1 MHIKELINM
10 FRRNKKYFLL
20 LTVII
25 LILSIFIP
33 VNNISSSN
41 ISAEDG
47 VISFP
52 DYNLLKEDNAMLD
65 GQWDLYYNELLSPDD
80 LKNRKPDTF
89 YNIPGRLS
97 SQIDNARTGY
107 MTLHLKINVP
117 EDDVYGIYFSEIFTS
132 AKIWINGINY
142 GGYGTVAESLDE
154 EKASYKPQYL
164 YFPSENK
171 EIDIVINTS
180 VYREI
185 KPYLRSPIFGLK
197 DNIMKINLM
206 KVSMDGLTIGV
217 MLIMIIINAGF
228 FFASTRKKRHIYFSA
243 ICFIL
248 ILRCLVFNS
257 RLLVQFFPG
266 TPYELISKIAAI
278 TFYLWVALYIF
289 FLNDVFDNKIKIVKP
304 AAAFG
309 TFFTLL
315 CIFTSNMV
323 YDNIQIISHIIIAD
337 FIIYL
342 LWFMLKE
349 IKNKNKKAQLNFLS
363 FIILCIA
370 AINDILV
377 NNAVVPNQYS
387 ALYGGILFVIMEL
400 LYIFTDYQK
409 SMKKLEN
416 LNRDGLTTLYNNKYI
431 KTLLSQLIQRY
442 INWKERFSL
451 LMIDIDNFKSIND
464 TYGHMFGDRVI
475 LDVATILLAISD
487 DKGYAGR
494 FGGDEF
500 ILILP
505 GADEKEAFDTGMEI
519 MKKLE
524 HLNELNH
531 AENPISVSIGVYENT
546 CTSVQ
551 DCMNNADYAMYKSKT
566 GGKNQISMIN
576 SAII

>member
-1 MHIKELINM
+1 M
-10 FRRNKKYFLL
+10 FRRYKKYFLL

-323 YDNIQIISHIIIAD
+323 YDNIQIISHIIIAG

-342 LWFMLKE
+342 LCFMLKE

>member
-10 FRRNKKYFLL
+10 FRRYKKYFLL

-323 YDNIQIISHIIIAD
+323 YDNIQIISHIIIAG

-387 ALYGGILFVIMEL
+387 ALYGGILFLIMEL

>member
-323 YDNIQIISHIIIAD
+323 YDNIQIISHIIIAG

-409 SMKKLEN
+409 IMKKLEN

>member
-1 MHIKELINM
+1 M
-10 FRRNKKYFLL
+10 FRRYKKYFLL

-323 YDNIQIISHIIIAD
+323 YDNIQIISHIIIAG

-387 ALYGGILFVIMEL
+387 ALYGGILFLIMEL

>member
-323 YDNIQIISHIIIAD
+323 YDNIQIISHIIIAG

>member
-1 MHIKELINM
+1 M
-10 FRRNKKYFLL
+10 FRRYKKYFLL

-323 YDNIQIISHIIIAD
+323 YDNIQIISHIIIAG

-409 SMKKLEN
+409 IMKKLEN

>member
-1 MHIKELINM
+1 M

-323 YDNIQIISHIIIAD
+323 YDNIQIISHIIIAG

-342 LWFMLKE
+342 LWFILKE

-409 SMKKLEN
+409 IMKKLEN

>member
-1 MHIKELINM
+1 M
-10 FRRNKKYFLL
+10 FRRYKKYFLL

-323 YDNIQIISHIIIAD
+323 YDNIQIISHIIIAG

-342 LWFMLKE
+342 LWFILKE

-409 SMKKLEN
+409 IMKKLEN

>member
-1 MHIKELINM
+1 M
-10 FRRNKKYFLL
+10 FRRYKKYFLL

-323 YDNIQIISHIIIAD
+323 YDNIQIISHIIIAG

>member
-1 MHIKELINM
+1 M

-323 YDNIQIISHIIIAD
+323 YDNIQIISHIIIAG

-342 LWFMLKE
+342 LWFILKE

>member
-1 MHIKELINM
+1 
-10 FRRNKKYFLL
+10 
-20 LTVII
+20 
-25 LILSIFIP
+25 
-33 VNNISSSN
+33 
-41 ISAEDG
+41 
-47 VISFP
+47 
-52 DYNLLKEDNAMLD
+52 
-65 GQWDLYYNELLSPDD
+65 
-80 LKNRKPDTF
+80 
-89 YNIPGRLS
+89 
-97 SQIDNARTGY
+97 
-107 MTLHLKINVP
+107 
-117 EDDVYGIYFSEIFTS
+117 
-132 AKIWINGINY
+132 
-142 GGYGTVAESLDE
+142 
-154 EKASYKPQYL
+154 
-164 YFPSENK
+164 
-171 EIDIVINTS
+171 
-180 VYREI
+180 
-185 KPYLRSPIFGLK
+185 
-197 DNIMKINLM
+197 
-206 KVSMDGLTIGV
+206 
-217 MLIMIIINAGF
+217 
-228 FFASTRKKRHIYFSA
+228 
-243 ICFIL
+243 
-248 ILRCLVFNS
+248 
-257 RLLVQFFPG
+257 
-266 TPYELISKIAAI
+266 
-278 TFYLWVALYIF
+278 
-289 FLNDVFDNKIKIVKP
+289 
-304 AAAFG
+304 
-309 TFFTLL
+309 
-315 CIFTSNMV
+315 
-323 YDNIQIISHIIIAD
+323 
-337 FIIYL
+337 
-342 LWFMLKE
+342 MLKE

-387 ALYGGILFVIMEL
+387 ALYGGILFLIMEL

>member
-10 FRRNKKYFLL
+10 FRRYKKYFLL

>member
-1 MHIKELINM
+1 M

-323 YDNIQIISHIIIAD
+323 YDNIQIISHIIIAG

>member
-1 MHIKELINM
+1 M
-10 FRRNKKYFLL
+10 FRRYKKYFLL

-180 VYREI
+180 IYREI

-323 YDNIQIISHIIIAD
+323 YDNIQIISHIIIAG

-342 LWFMLKE
+342 LWFILKE

>member
-1 MHIKELINM
+1 M
-10 FRRNKKYFLL
+10 FRRYKKYFLL

-257 RLLVQFFPG
+257 RLLIQFFPG

-323 YDNIQIISHIIIAD
+323 YDNIQIISHIIIAG

>member
-1 MHIKELINM
+1 M

-257 RLLVQFFPG
+257 RLLIQFFPG

-323 YDNIQIISHIIIAD
+323 YDNIQIISHIIIAG

-387 ALYGGILFVIMEL
+387 ALYGGILFLIMEL

>member
-1 MHIKELINM
+1 M
-10 FRRNKKYFLL
+10 FRKYKKYFLVP
-20 LTVII
+20 TIII

-33 VNNISSSN
+33 VNNISSFN

-47 VISFP
+47 AISFS
-52 DYNLLKEDNAMLD
+52 DYSLLKDHNARLD
-65 GQWDLYYNELLSPDD
+65 GQWDLYYNELLTPDD
-80 LKNRKPDTF
+80 LNNRKPDNF

-97 SQIDNARTGY
+97 RQIDNVRTGY

-117 EDDVYGIYFSEIFTS
+117 EDDVYGLYFSGIFTS
-132 AKIWINGINY
+132 AKIWINGIDY
-142 GGYGTVAESLDE
+142 GGYGTVAKSLDK
-154 EKASYKPQYL
+154 EKASYKPQFL

-185 KPYLRSPIFGLK
+185 EPYLRSPVFGLK
-197 DNIMKINLM
+197 DNIMNINFM
-206 KVSMDGLTIGV
+206 KVSMDGITIGV
-217 MLIMIIINAGF
+217 MFVMLIINAGLF
-228 FFASTRKKRHIYFSA
+228 LAGTKKKSHIYFSA
-243 ICFIL
+243 ICFII

-257 RLLVQFFPG
+257 RLIVQFFPDI
-266 TPYELISKIAAI
+266 PYELISKIAAI
-278 TFYLWVALYIF
+278 TFYLWTTFYIF
-289 FLNDVFDNKIKIVKP
+289 FLNDIFDNKIKIVKP

-315 CIFTSNMV
+315 CILTSNMV
-323 YDNIQIISHIIIAD
+323 YDSIQIISHIILAG

-349 IKNKNKKAQLNFLS
+349 IKNKNKNAELNFLS
-363 FIILCIA
+363 FIVLCIT
-370 AINDILV
+370 AINDMLV
-377 NNAVVPNQYS
+377 NNSVVPNQYS
-387 ALYGGILFVIMEL
+387 ALYGGILFVIMESY
-400 LYIFTDYQK
+400 YIVTDYIK
-409 SMKKLEN
+409 SIKKLEN
-416 LNRDGLTTLYNNKYI
+416 LKRDGLTTLYNNKYI

-442 INWKERFSL
+442 IKQHEKFSL
-451 LMIDIDNFKSIND
+451 LMIDIDNFKFIND

-475 LDVATILLAISD
+475 LDIATILLAISD

-505 GADEKEAFDTGMEI
+505 GSDEKEALDTGISI
-519 MKKLE
+519 MKKLK

-531 AENPISVSIGVYENT
+531 ADHPISVSIGVYENT

>member
-10 FRRNKKYFLL
+10 FRRYKKYFLL

-323 YDNIQIISHIIIAD
+323 YDNIQIISHIIIAG

-342 LWFMLKE
+342 LCFMLKE

>member
-10 FRRNKKYFLL
+10 FRRYKKYFLL

-323 YDNIQIISHIIIAD
+323 YDNIQIISHIIIAG

>member
-1 MHIKELINM
+1 M
-10 FRRNKKYFLL
+10 FRRYKKYFLL

-52 DYNLLKEDNAMLD
+52 DYNLLKDDNAMLD

-323 YDNIQIISHIIIAD
+323 YDNIQIISHIIIAG

-342 LWFMLKE
+342 LWFILKE

-409 SMKKLEN
+409 IMKKLEN

-531 AENPISVSIGVYENT
+531 AENPISVSIGVYKNT

>member
-1 MHIKELINM
+1 M
-10 FRRNKKYFLL
+10 FRRYKKYFLL

-180 VYREI
+180 IYREI

-323 YDNIQIISHIIIAD
+323 YDNIQIISHIIIAG

-387 ALYGGILFVIMEL
+387 ALYGGILFLIMEL

>member
-1 MHIKELINM
+1 M
-10 FRRNKKYFLL
+10 
-20 LTVII
+20 
-25 LILSIFIP
+25 
-33 VNNISSSN
+33 
-41 ISAEDG
+41 
-47 VISFP
+47 ISFP

-323 YDNIQIISHIIIAD
+323 YDNIQIISHIIIAG

>member
-1 MHIKELINM
+1 M
-10 FRRNKKYFLL
+10 FRRYKKYFLL

-180 VYREI
+180 IYREI

-323 YDNIQIISHIIIAD
+323 YDNIQIISHIIIAG

-342 LWFMLKE
+342 LWFILKE

-387 ALYGGILFVIMEL
+387 ALYGGILFLIMEL

>member
-323 YDNIQIISHIIIAD
+323 YDNIQIISHIIIAG

-387 ALYGGILFVIMEL
+387 ALYGGILFLIMEL

>member
-1 MHIKELINM
+1 M

-52 DYNLLKEDNAMLD
+52 DYNLLKDDNAMLD

-323 YDNIQIISHIIIAD
+323 YDNIQIISHIIIAG

>member
-97 SQIDNARTGY
+97 SQIDTARTGY

-323 YDNIQIISHIIIAD
+323 YDNIQIISHIIIAG

>member
-10 FRRNKKYFLL
+10 FRRYKKYFLL

-289 FLNDVFDNKIKIVKP
+289 FLNDVLDNKIKIVKP

-323 YDNIQIISHIIIAD
+323 YDNIQIISHIIIAG

>member
-10 FRRNKKYFLL
+10 FRRYKKYFLL

-180 VYREI
+180 IYREI

-323 YDNIQIISHIIIAD
+323 YDNIQIISHIIIAG

>member
-1 MHIKELINM
+1 M
-10 FRRNKKYFLL
+10 FRRYKKYFLL

>member
-10 FRRNKKYFLL
+10 FRRYKKYFLL

-257 RLLVQFFPG
+257 RLLIQFFPG

-323 YDNIQIISHIIIAD
+323 YDNIQIISHIIIAG

-387 ALYGGILFVIMEL
+387 ALYGGILFLIMEL

>member
-10 FRRNKKYFLL
+10 FRRYKKYFLL

-180 VYREI
+180 IYREI

-323 YDNIQIISHIIIAD
+323 YDNIQIISHIIIAG

-342 LWFMLKE
+342 LWFILKE

-387 ALYGGILFVIMEL
+387 ALYGGILFLIMEL

>member
-1 MHIKELINM
+1 M

-289 FLNDVFDNKIKIVKP
+289 FLNDVLDNKIKIVKP

-323 YDNIQIISHIIIAD
+323 YDNIQIISHIIIAG

>member
-1 MHIKELINM
+1 M
-10 FRRNKKYFLL
+10 FRRYKKYFLL

-180 VYREI
+180 IYREI

-323 YDNIQIISHIIIAD
+323 YDNIQIISHIIIAG

>member
-1 MHIKELINM
+1 M
-10 FRRNKKYFLL
+10 FRRYKKYFLL

-257 RLLVQFFPG
+257 RLLIQFFPG

-323 YDNIQIISHIIIAD
+323 YDNIQIISHIIIAG

-387 ALYGGILFVIMEL
+387 ALYGGILFLIMEL

>member
-10 FRRNKKYFLL
+10 FRRYKKYFLL

-257 RLLVQFFPG
+257 RLLIQFFPG

-323 YDNIQIISHIIIAD
+323 YDNIQIISHIIIAG

>member
-1 MHIKELINM
+1 M

-323 YDNIQIISHIIIAD
+323 YDNIQIISHIIIAG

-387 ALYGGILFVIMEL
+387 ALYGGILFLIMEL

>member
-10 FRRNKKYFLL
+10 FRRYKKYFLL

-323 YDNIQIISHIIIAD
+323 YDNIQIISHIIIAG

-342 LWFMLKE
+342 LWFILKE

-387 ALYGGILFVIMEL
+387 ALYGGILFLIMEL

>member
-1 MHIKELINM
+1 M

-278 TFYLWVALYIF
+278 TFYLWAALYIF

-323 YDNIQIISHIIIAD
+323 YDNIQIISHIIIAG

-342 LWFMLKE
+342 LWFILKE

-409 SMKKLEN
+409 IMKKLEN

>member
-10 FRRNKKYFLL
+10 FRRYKKYFLL

-323 YDNIQIISHIIIAD
+323 YDNIQIISHIIIAG

-342 LWFMLKE
+342 LWFILKE